1 MFRTAVFIL
10 GMVSC
15 TREGAE
21 LLSQY
26 GWESRW
32 NTRAERWPLVEDR
45 SVLLEDAM
53 EDMLSEG
60 GFTIGGTRLELSSP
74 VSNLDFI
81 AEEHFQPG
89 KVGLSQSESIKD
101 RDAEDSESG
110 IHIPD
115 IKFRGHAYSP
125 ELNRHGLGHRLKSHT
140 LPLPGPGSITRNQN
154 LPLRSHT
161 FRSIALPQFIRDRT
175 KSFEH
180 ISSSTAHK
188 EFDIS
193 HEHRSHSFHFHLK
206 HKHKGDSHKHKHD
219 SHKHKSDSNKA
230 KSVIQD
236 SPLSS
241 SMDTSTVSAVS
252 NDSAMYSSALQ
263 SDSSR
268 TKTESVN
275 KSNDKE
281 DHGVALN
288 IIPSNAS
295 IAMSSASVVL
305 KIVEPGDDGYKSDN
319 KPDHGQDIHQSEASN
334 SGIEISITDT
344 DLESKDIKAESENQE
359 NQNQT
364 NKSGIVSENI
374 PNQQDEPDDCN
385 VKEDV
390 SSDQNIVKS
399 TYNEREEG
407 SVNKNGSVKEERS
420 SSSESSRTSKSRA
433 ESFNTDS
440 MTSGIGSY
448 DSGHHGVMEYPSLS
462 PIASTNSLD
471 NIDVQLRH
479 KEKKEH
485 TDTVHHSSYLRRMSN
500 LTRVPTIRRQ
510 SSTSS
515 MGLPSSKFVD
525 YSENAIMYTTARD
538 ALGYATLR
546 SLMKNRTSLEVES
559 DYGLSSLYDNMG
571 STTSLNRRPSIDSTT
586 TEIKRPAR

>member
-1 MFRTAVFIL
+1 
-10 GMVSC
+10 MVAC

-45 SVLLEDAM
+45 SVLLEDSM

-60 GFTIGGTRLELSSP
+60 GFSIGNTRLELSSP

-89 KVGLSQSESIKD
+89 KAGLSRSGSISGC
-101 RDAEDSESG
+101 DAGDCESG

-115 IKFRGHAYSP
+115 IQSRGHAYSP

-140 LPLPGPGSITRNQN
+140 LPLPGPGSSSTRNQN
-154 LPLRSHT
+154 LPFRSHT
-161 FRSIALPQFIRDRT
+161 FRSIALPQFSRDRT

-180 ISSSTAHK
+180 ISSTAHK

-193 HEHRSHSFHFHLK
+193 HEHRSHSFHFQLK
-206 HKHKGDSHKHKHD
+206 HKHKSDSHKHKHD
-219 SHKHKSDSNKA
+219 SHKHKSDSNKV
-230 KSVIQD
+230 KSVIHD
-236 SPLSS
+236 SPISS
-241 SMDTSTVSAVS
+241 SMDMSTVDAST

-268 TKTESVN
+268 TKAESVN
-275 KSNDKE
+275 TSNDIE
-281 DHGVALN
+281 DHRAALN
-288 IIPSNAS
+288 IIPSDAS
-295 IAMSSASVVL
+295 ITMSSADVVL
-305 KIVEPGDDGYKSDN
+305 KIIEPGDDGYKSDN
-319 KPDHGQDIHQSEASN
+319 KSEKCEDIHQPNVHQVETGK

-344 DLESKDIKAESENQE
+344 DMESKDIKSENENQE

-364 NKSGIVSENI
+364 NESGIVSENI
-374 PNQQDEPDDCN
+374 PNQPDEPDACN
-385 VKEDV
+385 VKEDE
-390 SSDQNIVKS
+390 SSVQNIVKS
-399 TYNEREEG
+399 TFIEREEG

-440 MTSGIGSY
+440 MTSGISSY

-462 PIASTNSLD
+462 PIVSTNSLD

-510 SSTSS
+510 SSSSS
-515 MGLPSSKFVD
+515 MGLPSSNFVD

-546 SLMKNRTSLEVES
+546 SLAKNRTSLDVES
-559 DYGLSSLYDNMG
+559 DYGLNSLYDNMG
-571 STTSLNRRPSIDSTT
+571 SMTSINRRPSIDSM
-586 TEIKRPAR
+586 TEMKRPSR